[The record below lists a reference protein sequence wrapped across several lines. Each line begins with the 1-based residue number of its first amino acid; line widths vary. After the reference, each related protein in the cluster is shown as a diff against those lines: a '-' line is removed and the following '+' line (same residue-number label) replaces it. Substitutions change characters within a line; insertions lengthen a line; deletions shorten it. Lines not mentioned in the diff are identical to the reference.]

1 MENKGVILKYTK
13 LIKYDRVITNVITNQ
28 GSTWISFHYRVAWNN
43 NVKSMP
49 MCTNDGWVKASREN
63 EYLYALDDA
72 QKSAG

>member
-28 GSTWISFHYRVAWNN
+28 GSTWISFHYRFAWNN

-49 MCTNDGWVKASREN
+49 MCTNDG
-63 EYLYALDDA
+63 
-72 QKSAG
+72 